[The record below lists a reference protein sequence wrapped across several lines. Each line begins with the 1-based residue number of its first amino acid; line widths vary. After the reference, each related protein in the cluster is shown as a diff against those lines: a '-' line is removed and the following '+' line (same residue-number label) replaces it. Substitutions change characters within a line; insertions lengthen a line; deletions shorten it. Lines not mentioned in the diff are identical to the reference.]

1 MIRDL
6 GQPVSALDLQEDSV
20 IAGGWNGALRKWNG
34 DGDLIWKAQ
43 CSDRIESILRIED
56 LVVVT
61 SGLHISCVKSGEI
74 IWSEA
79 LEGSADLLAFYD
91 GEIVPH
97 LASMISNM
105 AILWKVRSGN
115 FLWRAK

>member
-6 GQPVSALDLQEDSV
+6 GQPVSALDLEEDSV
-20 IAGGWNGALRKWNG
+20 IAGGWDGALRKWNG

-91 GEIVPH
+91 GEIIATSSVYDIEH
-97 LASMISNM
+97 GLSLIH
-105 AILWKVRSGN
+105 I
-115 FLWRAK
+115 